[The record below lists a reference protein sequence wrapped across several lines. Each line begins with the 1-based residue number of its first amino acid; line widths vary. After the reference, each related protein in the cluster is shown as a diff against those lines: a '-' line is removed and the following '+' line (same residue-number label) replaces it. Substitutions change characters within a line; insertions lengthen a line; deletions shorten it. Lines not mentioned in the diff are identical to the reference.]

1 MRMFLK
7 SWETCRVLAHGART
21 CICHTYGH
29 STLGDRGR
37 LAPVRFW
44 PLSACWLLCWSV
56 AGGAGPEA
64 LERRNTGC
72 ILAPVRLAPVPFL
85 PLSTCWLL
93 CWLVAGV
100 ADGLEDAVACCNP
113 STLWLTAV
121 ARPTLGAGDT
131 NPRPPP
137 AAPSPSGT
145 TWGVCW
151 TMSAS
156 GLPLGTCPLCR
167 IHPKFVRADNA
178 IRTLI
183 KRSKY
188 TKTSCSL
195 QKFLKSLQE

>member
-29 STLGDRGR
+29 RTLGVRGR

-56 AGGAGPEA
+56 AGGAGPGA

-93 CWLVAGV
+93 CWRTGGRGSLLQSLHTL
-100 ADGLEDAVACCNP
+100 ADC
-113 STLWLTAV
+113 
-121 ARPTLGAGDT
+121 
-131 NPRPPP
+131 
-137 AAPSPSGT
+137 SGT
-145 TWGVCW
+145 ANAG
-151 TMSAS
+151 
-156 GLPLGTCPLCR
+156 CR
-167 IHPKFVRADNA
+167 GH
-178 IRTLI
+178 
-183 KRSKY
+183 
-188 TKTSCSL
+188 
-195 QKFLKSLQE
+195 